1 MSGLARIGRLAPA
14 YLRTVARREWQLA
27 VLAVIGLAPGV
38 AALLAWLNL
47 AVALAATADHTPLA
61 GWLLPGWL
69 FQWLGA
75 AGVLTGAGMVTL
87 LIGCLGL
94 TNAYLASIARRA
106 AELTLLRNLGLR
118 RRDLWLLLTCE
129 ALAAGLLG
137 CGVGIGV
144 GWLLSWL
151 SWPSAAAYFDLT
163 PTYTLAPGA
172 VLTALWAGL
181 GATLLFMH
189 TAVRLAHF
197 DAAKAHRPLHPAG
210 AAAQRRDEMSSL
222 LGALYSGLLTWLV
235 GFAVLPMSAALVL
248 GSVAQLFALLLT
260 GGGWLLTR
268 LYQRLP
274 RSAAR
279 PLWSLALQGLAQH
292 PNQTA
297 GMTLALTTGAYAVG
311 MAGLSWLASAGQV
324 RFPFWVAL
332 LVLIAGATLVFTVAA
347 LATWERRK
355 SFGMLRA
362 LGAHR
367 LHCWQLILV
376 EYGIVALGGGA
387 LGVLMAF
394 MTWLIA
400 GQPGNGWAV
409 IGWLVVDLLGALG
422 SAWVGAMP
430 VLWMVARLPVGPA
443 VRG

>member
-1 MSGLARIGRLAPA
+1 MSGRRRIGRLAPA
-14 YLRTVARREWQLA
+14 YLRTVARREWQLGL
-27 VLAVIGLAPGV
+27 LAVIGLAPGV

-47 AVALAATADHTPLA
+47 AVALYPATHREPLA

-69 FQWLGA
+69 FTWLGA
-75 AGVLTGAGMVTL
+75 AGVLTGAGLVTL

-94 TNAYLASIARRA
+94 TNAYLASLERRA
-106 AELTLLRNLGLR
+106 PELLLLRNLGLR
-118 RRDLWLLLTCE
+118 QRDLWLLLTWE

-137 CGVGIGV
+137 SGVGIGL
-144 GWLLSWL
+144 GLLLSWV
-151 SWPSAAAYFDLT
+151 SWPSAAAYFGL
-163 PTYTLAPGA
+163 PLVYTLAPRA
-172 VLTALWAGL
+172 IMTAFGAGL

-189 TAVRLAHF
+189 TAVRLTRR
-197 DAAKAHRPLHPAG
+197 DAGHHPGTMLRSPAE
-210 AAAQRRDEMSSL
+210 AQRRDERSSW
-222 LGALYSGLLTWLV
+222 LGALYAGLLTWAV
-235 GFAVLPMSAALVL
+235 GFATLPVTAALVL
-248 GSVAQLFALLLT
+248 GGVAELFALLLT
-260 GGGWLLTR
+260 GSGWLLTR

-274 RSAAR
+274 RSVAQ
-279 PLWSLALQGLAQH
+279 PLWSLALQGLASH

-355 SFGMLRA
+355 TFGMLQA

-367 LHCWQLILV
+367 FHCWRLILL
-376 EYGIVALGGGA
+376 EYGIVALGGGTVGA
-387 LGVLMAF
+387 LMALAA
-394 MTWLIA
+394 WLIA

-409 IGWLVVDLLGALG
+409 AGFLLVDLLGALG
-422 SAWVGAMP
+422 SAWLGALP
-430 VLWMVARLPVGPA
+430 VLWMVARLPVGSA

>member
-1 MSGLARIGRLAPA
+1 MNGVRRIGRLAPA

-27 VLAVIGLAPGV
+27 LLAVIGLAPGV
-38 AALLAWLNL
+38 AALVAWLNL
-47 AVALAATADHTPLA
+47 AVALSATTERTPLA

-75 AGVLTGAGMVTL
+75 AGVLTGAGLVTL

-94 TNAYLASIARRA
+94 TNAYLASIERRTP
-106 AELTLLRNLGLR
+106 ELTLLRNLGLR
-118 RRDLWLLLTCE
+118 RRELWLFLAGE

-137 CGVGIGV
+137 SGVGIVLGL
-144 GWLLSWL
+144 LLSWL
-151 SWPSAAAYFDLT
+151 SWPSAAAYFALA
-163 PTYTLAPGA
+163 PTYTLAPQA
-172 VLTALWAGL
+172 LITALGAGL

-189 TAVRLAHF
+189 TAVRLGRFNAGHQ
-197 DAAKAHRPLHPAG
+197 HRPTPPTG
-210 AAAQRRDEMSSL
+210 AAGQRRDELSSL
-222 LGALYSGLLTWLV
+222 LGALYAGLLTWLV
-235 GFAVLPMSAALVL
+235 GFAILPASAALVL
-248 GSVAQLFALLLT
+248 GGLAELFALLLT

-274 RSAAR
+274 RSVAQ
-279 PLWSLALQGLAQH
+279 PLWSLAIQGLARH

-355 SFGMLRA
+355 TFAMLQA

-387 LGVLMAF
+387 MGALMAF
-394 MTWLIA
+394 ATWLIA
-400 GQPGNGWAV
+400 GQPGNGWAA
-409 IGWLVVDLLGALG
+409 IGWLLVDLLGALG
-422 SAWVGAMP
+422 SAWVGAAP
-430 VLWMVARLPVGPA
+430 VLWMVARQPVGAA

>member
-1 MSGLARIGRLAPA
+1 MSGLRRIGRLAPA

-27 VLAVIGLAPGV
+27 LLAVIGLAPGV

-47 AVALAATADHTPLA
+47 AAALSAATSDAPLA
-61 GWLLPGWL
+61 GWLLPVWL

-75 AGVLTGAGMVTL
+75 AGVLTGAGLVTL

-106 AELTLLRNLGLR
+106 AELTLLRKLGLR
-118 RRDLWLLLTCE
+118 RHDLWLLLTCE

-137 CGVGIGV
+137 CGVGIGL

-151 SWPSAAAYFDLT
+151 SWPSAAAYFDLM
-163 PTYTLAPGA
+163 PTYQLAPGA
-172 VLTALWAGL
+172 VMTAFWAGL

-189 TAVRLAHF
+189 TAVRLARF
-197 DAAKAHRPLHPAG
+197 DASQDQRPVEPTG
-210 AAAQRRDEMSSL
+210 AAAQRRDEQSSL
-222 LGALYSGLLTWLV
+222 LGALYAGLLTWLV
-235 GFAVLPMSAALVL
+235 GFAALPMSVALVL
-248 GSVAQLFALLLT
+248 GGVAQLFALLLT
-260 GGGWLLTR
+260 SGGWLLTHF
-268 LYQRLP
+268 YQRLP
-274 RSAAR
+274 RSAAQ

-297 GMTLALTTGAYAVG
+297 GMTLALTTGTYAVG

-367 LHCWQLILV
+367 LHCWQVILL
-376 EYGIVALGGGA
+376 EYGLVALGGGA
-387 LGVLMAF
+387 LGILMAF
-394 MTWLIA
+394 TTWLIA

-409 IGWLVVDLLGALG
+409 MGWLLVDLLGAVG

-430 VLWMVARLPVGPA
+430 VLWMVARQPVGAA
-443 VRG
+443 VR

>member
-1 MSGLARIGRLAPA
+1 MSGLQRIGRLAPA

-27 VLAVIGLAPGV
+27 LLAVIGLAPGV

-47 AVALAATADHTPLA
+47 AVALPAATNRLSLA
-61 GWLLPGWL
+61 GWLLPDWL
-69 FQWLGA
+69 LQWLGA

-94 TNAYLASIARRA
+94 TNAYLASIERRT

-118 RRDLWLLLTCE
+118 RRELWLLLSFE

-137 CGVGIGV
+137 SGVGMGL
-144 GWLLSWL
+144 GLLLSWV
-151 SWPSAAAYFDLT
+151 SWPPAAAYFDLT
-163 PTYTLAPGA
+163 PIYTLAPSA
-172 VLTALWAGL
+172 VMTALWAGL

-189 TAVRLAHF
+189 TAVRLASF
-197 DAAKAHRPLHPAG
+197 DASNRHRLVHLAR
-210 AAAQRRDEMSSL
+210 QRRDEMSSL
-222 LGALYSGLLTWLV
+222 LGALYAGLLTWAV
-235 GFAVLPMSAALVL
+235 GFAVLPASAALVL
-248 GSVAQLFALLLT
+248 GGLAELFALLLAA
-260 GGGWLLTR
+260 GGWLLTR

-274 RSAAR
+274 RSVAQ
-279 PLWSLALQGLAQH
+279 PLWSLALQGLARH

-311 MAGLSWLASAGQV
+311 MAGLSWLASAGAV
-324 RFPFWVAL
+324 RFPCWVAL

-355 SFGMLRA
+355 TFGMLQA

-367 LHCWQLILV
+367 FHCWQLVLL

-387 LGVLMAF
+387 VGALMAF
-394 MTWLIA
+394 ATWLIA
-400 GQPGNGWAV
+400 GQPGNGWAA
-409 IGWLVVDLLGALG
+409 IGWLLVDLLGALG
-422 SAWVGAMP
+422 SAWVGATP
-430 VLWMVARLPVGPA
+430 VLWMVARQPVGPA
-443 VRG
+443 VR

>member
-1 MSGLARIGRLAPA
+1 MSGLQRIRRLAPA

-27 VLAVIGLAPGV
+27 LLAVIGLAPGV

-47 AVALAATADHTPLA
+47 AVALSPSTGREPLA

-69 FQWLGA
+69 FAWLGA

-94 TNAYLASIARRA
+94 TNAYLASMERRA
-106 AELTLLRNLGLR
+106 PELTLLRNLGLR
-118 RRDLWLLLTCE
+118 RRELWLLLTCE

-137 CGVGIGV
+137 SGVGIGFGV
-144 GWLLSWL
+144 LLSWL
-151 SWPSAAAYFDLT
+151 SWPSAAAYFDLA
-163 PTYTLAPGA
+163 PGYTLAPSA
-172 VLTALWAGL
+172 VMTAFWAGL

-189 TAVRLAHF
+189 TAVRLAKF
-197 DAAKAHRPLHPAG
+197 DAGNHLRPVYPAG
-210 AAAQRRDEMSSL
+210 TAAQWRDEVSSL
-222 LGALYSGLLTWLV
+222 LGALYAGLLTWAV
-235 GFAVLPMSAALVL
+235 GFASLPASSALVL
-248 GSVAQLFALLLT
+248 GGVAELFAILLT

-274 RSAAR
+274 RSAAQ
-279 PLWSLALQGLAQH
+279 PLWSLALQGLARH

-355 SFGMLRA
+355 TFGMLQA
-362 LGAHR
+362 LGAR
-367 LHCWQLILV
+367 RWHCWRLILL

-387 LGVLMAF
+387 VGALMAF
-394 MTWLIA
+394 GAWLIA
-400 GQPGNGWAV
+400 GQPGNGWAA
-409 IGWLVVDLLGALG
+409 ISLLLVDLLGALG
-422 SAWVGAMP
+422 SAWVGATP
-430 VLWMVARLPVGPA
+430 VLWMVARQPVGPA
-443 VRG
+443 VR

>member
-1 MSGLARIGRLAPA
+1 MSGVRRIGRLAPA

-47 AVALAATADHTPLA
+47 AVALSATTDRTPLA

-75 AGVLTGAGMVTL
+75 AGVLTGAGLVTL

-94 TNAYLASIARRA
+94 TNAYLASIERRTP
-106 AELTLLRNLGLR
+106 ELTLLRNLGLR

-137 CGVGIGV
+137 SGVGMGL
-144 GWLLSWL
+144 GLALSWL

-163 PTYTLAPGA
+163 PTYTLAPSA
-172 VLTALWAGL
+172 VMTAFWAGL

-189 TAVRLAHF
+189 TAVRLAGFEAGNHL
-197 DAAKAHRPLHPAG
+197 RPVHAVG
-210 AAAQRRDEMSSL
+210 AAEERRDEKSSL
-222 LGALYSGLLTWLV
+222 LGALYAGLLTWLV
-235 GFAVLPMSAALVL
+235 GFAVLPASAALVL
-248 GSVAQLFALLLT
+248 GGVAELFALVLT

-274 RSAAR
+274 RSAAQ
-279 PLWSLALQGLAQH
+279 PLWSLAIQGLARH

-355 SFGMLRA
+355 SFGMLQA

-367 LHCWQLILV
+367 RHCWRLV
-376 EYGIVALGGGA
+376 LLEYGIVALGGGA
-387 LGVLMAF
+387 LGAFMAF
-394 MTWLIA
+394 STWLIA

-409 IGWLVVDLLGALG
+409 TGLLLVDLIGALG
-422 SAWVGAMP
+422 SAWVGATP
-430 VLWMVARLPVGPA
+430 VLWMVARQPVGPA
-443 VRG
+443 VR